1 MDELNALRASLKGT
15 VSGIMF
21 AREGLEGVVAAR
33 TSICLIK
40 GEEGKLAYRGYSI
53 DDLAEKADFEETA
66 YLLWFGDLPAPKRLA
81 WFSAE
86 LKANRKPPEP
96 GLEAIGS
103 LLRTAHPMDALRTA
117 VSMLAL
123 SDPDVGDNR
132 EEANLRKSIR
142 LTAAMPTLAALH
154 SRMRRGLEPIAPDE
168 ELDHAE
174 NFLYMATG
182 KRPSPI
188 EATAMRAA
196 MTLQADHGLNA
207 SSFAARVT
215 AGTLSDMHAAL
226 TSAIGAFKGPLDGG
240 AVRGVMEM
248 LIAIGDKRK
257 AKGAID
263 KMLKAK
269 KRIPGFGHRIYKG
282 VDPRAVHFRR
292 ICERIGNAAPGNARW
307 FELTTYIEEL
317 VRKRTGLGANVDFYA
332 APAYYM
338 LGFGFDDFAPVFA
351 CSRAAGWIA
360 HVIEQ
365 YSDNRLIRPLEEYIG
380 PLPRPFIP
388 LHERI

>member
-1 MDELNALRASLKGT
+1 
-15 VSGIMF
+15 MF
-21 AREGLEGVVAAR
+21 AREGLEGAVAAR
-33 TSICLIK
+33 TAICLIK

-53 DDLAEKADFEETA
+53 DDLAEKANFEETA
-66 YLLWFGDLPAPKRLA
+66 YLLWFGDLPTPKRLA

-86 LKANRKPPEP
+86 LKANRKPPGP

-117 VSMLAL
+117 VSMLAS
-123 SDPDVGDNR
+123 SDPDVGDNG
-132 EEANLRKSIR
+132 EDANLRKGIR

-154 SRMRRGLEPIAPDE
+154 SRVRRGFEPIAPDG

-188 EATAMRAA
+188 EATAMRTA

-226 TSAIGAFKGPLDGG
+226 TSAIGALQGPLHGG

-257 AKGAID
+257 ARGAID
-263 KMLKAK
+263 KMLKAR

-282 VDPRAVHFRR
+282 IDPRAVHFRR
-292 ICERIGNAAPGNARW
+292 LCERIGDAAPGNARW

-317 VRKRTGLGANVDFYA
+317 VRKRTGLGASVDFYA

-338 LGFGFDDFAPVFA
+338 LGFALDDFAPVFA

-388 LHERI
+388 LQERI